1 VEATVR
7 RAIDGGYPTA
17 SPDRVVLGLPQPIA
31 PTPRLPLGHRGSD
44 VSGTAGE
51 SRQPG
56 ADGDLATL
64 EVLFDAHP
72 DPLFVLDRAGRFL
85 RGNAAF
91 VSLAGCETDD
101 LERRSYHEF
110 VHPDERERVD
120 AEFGRALAGET
131 RRYETRGVTALGRR
145 VLVHVT
151 NVPVEHDG
159 EVARVLGI
167 VSDISEREAA
177 REALEASERRF
188 RGLFEGAG
196 AGMAIADLEG
206 RFVEANEA
214 YMTMLGYREEE
225 LTGLTYLDVTHP
237 DDREDDRRQVA
248 ELLAGDLDSYLI
260 EKRYLAADGATV
272 WARAHISL
280 IRDGAGEP
288 LHLAA
293 TTEDITGVKR
303 AEERLRRS
311 EGLRRLAGQLAR
323 VGGWS
328 VDAADRELDWSEEVF
343 AIVDAPSGV
352 EVPSLEE
359 AIALYP
365 TGHRERLAAAVEA
378 ALTDGTPFDLELEV
392 DTFAGRRLPVR
403 VLGEPERDA
412 TGAITRIF
420 GAFQDISALRE
431 ATRSAEEAAAR
442 LRVTLES
449 MTDAL
454 YTLDRDWR
462 FTFLNQRA
470 AELLRCERDEVLGQV
485 VWEAFPG
492 SVESPLFEAY
502 HRAIEDQETQILE
515 GFHYPSLGTWFS
527 ANVYP
532 SEQGVAV
539 YFRDVT
545 EAHRARVALEERE
558 VALERQA
565 ALLDEARDAI
575 IVRDADHRVAYWNRG
590 AERLY
595 GWSAQEVMGTDIRE
609 LLDDDPAAFDVATAE
624 VMAQGYW
631 SGEVAQRTRDGA
643 PVVVAGRW
651 TLVRDDDGRPEAI
664 LAINTDITEQQ
675 RVEQQLLR
683 AQRMES
689 IGTLAGGVA
698 HDLNNVLSPI
708 LLAAELLELR
718 ASDDVDVDLLDTIA
732 VSARRGADMVRQVL
746 SFARGV
752 EGQRS
757 PVDVTRLLR
766 EVRVLVRD
774 TFPKDVTF
782 RLQAPDQVPGLI
794 GDSTQIQQ
802 VLVNL
807 VVNARDA
814 MPEGGTLTITV
825 TPVTLDAQHVA
836 GMPGS
841 TPGGHLLIEV
851 EDTGSGMPPEVAE
864 RVFEPFFTTKP
875 PGSGT
880 GLGLS
885 TSAAIVRSHGGF
897 VRVDSEPGRGSRF
910 SLYLPIDRGEAPVDP
925 VPALDPELPR
935 GDGRT
940 VLVVDDEEA
949 VRAMTRRTLE
959 TYGYGV
965 LEARDGAEAVAVFAQ
980 HRDHVDV
987 VLTDMLMPV
996 MDGPT
1001 TIHALRSVTSDLRII
1016 GASGLHGDG
1025 KVAQAASAGVEHFL
1039 TKPYTSRSLLDT
1051 LAEALDDAPPA
1062 P

>member
-1 VEATVR
+1 
-7 RAIDGGYPTA
+7 
-17 SPDRVVLGLPQPIA
+17 
-31 PTPRLPLGHRGSD
+31 
-44 VSGTAGE
+44 VSGRTGE
-51 SRQPG
+51 STRDARG
-56 ADGDLATL
+56 EAATL
-64 EVLFDAHP
+64 EALFDAHP
-72 DPLFVLDRAGRFL
+72 DPLFVLDRAGRFV
-85 RGNAAF
+85 RGNAALA
-91 VSLAGCETDD
+91 SLAGCGIDE
-101 LERRSYHEF
+101 LAGRSYHEF
-110 VHPDERERVD
+110 LHPDERVRVA
-120 AEFGRALAGET
+120 AEFDHALAGAVRHFEA
-131 RRYETRGVTALGRR
+131 RGATALGRP
-145 VLVHVT
+145 VLAQVT
-151 NVPVEHDG
+151 YVPVDHGG
-159 EVARVLGI
+159 EVTEVIGIAR
-167 VSDISEREAA
+167 DISEREAA

-214 YMTMLGYREEE
+214 YRLMLGYREEE
-225 LTGLTYLDVTHP
+225 LTGLSYLDVTHP

-293 TTEDITGVKR
+293 TTEDITGTKR
-303 AEERLRRS
+303 AEARLRRS

-328 VDAADRELDWSEEVF
+328 IDAADRRLDWSEEVF
-343 AIVDAPSGV
+343 AIVEAPSSL
-352 EVPSLEE
+352 EIPSLHE
-359 AIALYP
+359 AISLYP
-365 TGHRERLAAAVEA
+365 AGHRERIAAAMEA

-431 ATRSAEEAAAR
+431 ATWRAEEAAAR

-485 VWEAFPG
+485 VWEAFPAA
-492 SVESPLFEAY
+492 VESPMYEAY
-502 HRAIEDQETQILE
+502 HRAIEDRETQVLE
-515 GFHYPSLGTWFS
+515 EFHYPALETWFS
-527 ANVYP
+527 ARIYP

-545 EAHRARVALEERE
+545 DAHRARIALEERE
-558 VALERQA
+558 AALERQA
-565 ALLDEARDAI
+565 ALLDEAQDAI
-575 IVRDADHRVAYWNRG
+575 IVRDEDRRVVYWNRG

-595 GWSAQEVMGTDIRE
+595 GWAAQEVLGTDIRG
-609 LLDDDPAAFDVATAE
+609 LLYDDPAAFDAATAE
-624 VMAQGYW
+624 VMTRGHW
-631 SGEVAQRTRDGA
+631 SGEVVQRTRDGA
-643 PVVVAGRW
+643 VVVVAGRL
-651 TLVRDDDGRPEAI
+651 TLVRNDDGRPEAI

-675 RVEQQLLR
+675 EIEQQLLR

-718 ASDDVDVDLLDTIA
+718 VSDDVDADLLDTIA
-732 VSARRGADMVRQVL
+732 VSARRGADLVSQVL

-752 EGQRS
+752 EGQRA
-757 PVDVTRLLR
+757 PVDVARLLR
-766 EVRVLVRD
+766 ELRVLVRD
-774 TFPKDVTF
+774 TFPKDVVL
-782 RLQAPDQVPGLI
+782 RLQAPDRVPGLL
-794 GDSTQIQQ
+794 GDRTQIQQ

-807 VVNARDA
+807 AVNARDA
-814 MPEGGTLTITV
+814 MPDGGNLTITV
-825 TPVTLDAQHVA
+825 STVDLDAQDVA
-836 GMPGS
+836 G
-841 TPGGHLLIEV
+841 TPGATPGEHLQVEV

-875 PGSGT
+875 HGSGT

-897 VRVDSEPGRGSRF
+897 LRVASEPGHGSRF
-910 SLYLPIDRGEAPVDP
+910 SLYLPTERGGAPAVPVVAMDP
-925 VPALDPELPR
+925 ALPR

-959 TYGYGV
+959 TYGYEV
-965 LEARDGAEAVAVFAQ
+965 LEARNGAEAVAVFTQ
-980 HRDHVDV
+980 HRDRVDV
-987 VLTDMLMPV
+987 VLTDMMMPI
-996 MDGPT
+996 MDGT
-1001 TIHALRSVTSDLRII
+1001 ATIHALRAVEPDLPIV

-1025 KVAQAASAGVEHFL
+1025 EVAQAAGAGVAHFL
-1039 TKPYTSRSLLDT
+1039 TKPFTSRSLLET
-1051 LAEALDDAPPA
+1051 LAEVLADPP
-1062 P
+1062 PSP